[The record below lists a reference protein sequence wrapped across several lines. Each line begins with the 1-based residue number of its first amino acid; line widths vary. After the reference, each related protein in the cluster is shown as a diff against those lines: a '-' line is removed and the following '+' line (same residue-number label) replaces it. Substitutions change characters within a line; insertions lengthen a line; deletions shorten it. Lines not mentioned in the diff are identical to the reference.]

1 MALDA
6 GSREPPHDLHL
17 LRPRVASCALR
28 TWLGSSLGL
37 LMSLRPKFEG
47 LWDLIFWTAVIAFIL
62 IVVIGLNP
70 E

>member
-1 MALDA
+1 
-6 GSREPPHDLHL
+6 
-17 LRPRVASCALR
+17 
-28 TWLGSSLGL
+28 
-37 LMSLRPKFEG
+37 MSMRPKFEG